1 MSFNRCFLVP
11 WASTHP
17 QSRARTLTAKWGCS
31 LALSEVAVVGVAAV
45 VAVGASAALVLVPE
59 LALVWQWWV
68 WRRGGGIVGGLR
80 LRAFARTKRISI
92 SSAPGEAL

>member
-1 MSFNRCFLVP
+1 M
-11 WASTHP
+11 
-17 QSRARTLTAKWGCS
+17 
-31 LALSEVAVVGVAAV
+31 VGVAAV
-45 VAVGASAALVLVPE
+45 VAAGASAALVLVPE

-92 SSAPGEAL
+92 SSVSGEAL